1 MFYQVKI
8 LDAAGKLKKVISSKS
23 LSNRY
28 WQHNEQ
34 TQDNKMT
41 FDFEE
46 LEEDHGLGSETVSRK
61 SKAIKMDDS
70 LD

>member
-23 LSNRY
+23 LSSQY
-28 WQHNEQ
+28 WQDTMQ
-34 TQDNKMT
+34 TQDTKMT

-61 SKAIKMDDS
+61 SKGFKLDDS
-70 LD
+70 VG